1 MTSPLASASGL
12 PFSRVIRVARS
23 SAFSLTR
30 SYHLRSSLARER
42 PVCVR
47 KEANAVFAASTALAV
62 SLASNSGQ
70 VPISSPVA
78 GSWTSKVL
86 PEAALTHSPLT

>member
-12 PFSRVIRVARS
+12 PFSSVIRVARS
-23 SAFSLTR
+23 SAFSLTS
-30 SYHLRSSLARER
+30 SYHLRSSLERLR

-47 KEANAVFAASTALAV
+47 KEAKAAWAASTAFAV